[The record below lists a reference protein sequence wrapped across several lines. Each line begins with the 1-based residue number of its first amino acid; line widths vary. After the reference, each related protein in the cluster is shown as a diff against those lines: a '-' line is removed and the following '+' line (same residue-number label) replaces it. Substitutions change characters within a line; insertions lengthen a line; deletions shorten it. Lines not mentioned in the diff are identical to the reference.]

1 MRTLHIKIE
10 DKYLET
16 VLILLNSLKDGM
28 INNLTVEN
36 GFVVDKERCISD
48 LKKIRSGD
56 TTNFY
61 QTTPDKLFKE
71 LDI

>member
-28 INNLTVEN
+28 IKNLTVEN
-36 GFVVDKERCISD
+36 DFVVDKERCIND
-48 LKKIRSGD
+48 LTQLSILNS
-56 TTNFY
+56 
-61 QTTPDKLFKE
+61 
-71 LDI
+71 

>member
-1 MRTLHIKIE
+1 VRTLHIKIE

-28 INNLTVEN
+28 IKNLTVEN
-36 GFVVDKERCISD
+36 DFIVDKERCIND
-48 LKKIRSGD
+48 LKKIKSGD
-56 TTNFY
+56 TNNFY
-61 QTTPDKLFKE
+61 QKTPDELFKE